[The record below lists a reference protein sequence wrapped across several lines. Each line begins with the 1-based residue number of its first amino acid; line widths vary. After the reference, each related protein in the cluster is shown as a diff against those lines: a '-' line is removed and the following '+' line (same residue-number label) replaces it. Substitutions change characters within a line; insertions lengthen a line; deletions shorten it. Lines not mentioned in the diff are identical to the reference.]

1 MTTLMLTAPQRDI
14 IREKG
19 TLIGRVLL
27 GLLFF
32 WSGVSIL
39 FVQGPSNVA
48 GFYDSVGLPM
58 AGLLVWL
65 VIVLKIVAGGAVMI
79 GKRVGLAAAALIVFT
94 LLTILIAH
102 RDISD
107 INLFKNLAII
117 GGLLQLMAYGP
128 GGNK

>member
-1 MTTLMLTAPQRDI
+1 MLTAPQRDI

-32 WSGVSIL
+32 WSGVGIL
-39 FVQGPSNVA
+39 FIQGPANTA
-48 GFYDSVGLPM
+48 AFYDGLGLPM
-58 AGLLVWL
+58 AGFLVWL
-65 VIVLKIVAGGAVMI
+65 VIILKIVAGGAVMI
-79 GKRVGLAAAALIVFT
+79 GKRVGLASAALIIFT
-94 LLTILIAH
+94 FLTILIAH

-128 GGNK
+128 GGTAK